1 MLALGL
7 FDFSFSTFFPQ
18 VALNMKLI
26 KGGNMKNIKTRA
38 IAWLAT
44 AVYGTSMFPVGNV
57 HAMSLDTRAVNLMV
71 RVVNSY
77 NLAAGAF
84 NQKRF
89 IGLRPVLHKMGVA
102 TQDIETVE
110 FYLVS
115 AERLPNIKMQSVNS
129 AIIEIGSRKITFAG
143 TGSENEILI
152 DGKSFTYK
160 KELNVAKNMDLV
172 AQLLKEKQEVG
183 FNPLELFIPSAK
195 AMDTMTIAIIAVAA
209 VLLFWIWNKNSSTST
224 SSSSSS
230 TDSTFDEKA
239 AMGARLRTLENKYY
253 KATHTSSDS

>member
-1 MLALGL
+1 M
-7 FDFSFSTFFPQ
+7 
-18 VALNMKLI
+18 NLI

-57 HAMSLDTRAVNLMV
+57 QAMSLETKAVNSMV

-77 NLAAGAF
+77 NQAAGAF

-89 IGLRPVLHKMGVA
+89 VGLRPVLHKMGIA
-102 TQDIETVE
+102 PQDIETVE

-129 AIIEIGSRKITFAG
+129 AIIELGSRKITFTG

-152 DGKSFTYK
+152 DGKSFTYN

-183 FNPLELFIPSAK
+183 FNPLEALIPSAK
-195 AMDTMTIAIIAVAA
+195 ALDTMTIAIIAVAA
-209 VLLFWIWNKNSSTST
+209 LLFFWMWSKNNSTSSSST

-230 TDSTFDEKA
+230 SSFDEKA

-253 KATHTSSDS
+253 KATHSSSSDDS